1 MDSAKIRIRVGN
13 EISTLASELANRWD
27 KVDMDPESKRHRYL
41 SAQVAICE
49 FIGSTMLERTDNW
62 DWVEP
67 VLRRYLDVT
76 LLEYREA
83 REAGNYESALV
94 RLGRIRFLQM
104 ASRRIADTRR
114 MQLFANE
121 RKECLSDYRD
131 LVAREL
137 QCFLGEYN
145 GTIQRLEAEA
155 GGDNDIRQ
163 LMALAP
169 VYLIRDISK
178 KLRTL
183 EDVKTFDE
191 SLTDYIETETE
202 RYCEARASGDR
213 RSAWAMLARLR
224 FTKTLIRRLAN
235 PQRREWL
242 ALLETAPPTR
252 H

>member
-27 KVDMDPESKRHRYL
+27 RVDPDPESKRHRYL

-67 VLRRYLDVT
+67 VLQRYFDVT

-83 REAGNYESALV
+83 KEAGNYDMALL
-94 RLGRIRFLQM
+94 RLGRLRFLKT

-121 RKECLSDYRD
+121 RRGCLSDYRD
-131 LVAREL
+131 LIAREL

-145 GTIQRLEAEA
+145 STIQKLEAQ
-155 GGDNDIRQ
+155 GDNDIRQ

-169 VYLIRDISK
+169 VYLIKEMSK

-202 RYCEARASGDR
+202 RYREARGSGDR
-213 RSAWAMLARLR
+213 RSAWAMLARVR

-242 ALLETAPPTR
+242 ALLDTAPPTK